1 MKAIQIVVDEDLL
14 ARVDRSA
21 KRLKSSRSAAFRRL
35 LALGLEQEALSGL
48 ARAEAHAY
56 ARTPAS
62 KEETAALRALS
73 RSQRRV
79 LQDLAREE
87 RW

>member
-14 ARVDRSA
+14 AQVDRTA

-35 LALGLEQEALSGL
+35 LALGLEQEALAAM
-48 ARAEAHAY
+48 ARTEARAY

-62 KEETAALRALS
+62 KDEEAALRALE

-79 LQDLAREE
+79 MKDLAREE
-87 RW
+87 PW

>member
-14 ARVDRSA
+14 HRVDRSA

-35 LALGLEQEALSGL
+35 VALGLEQEALSAL

-56 ARTPAS
+56 ARIPAS
-62 KEETAALRALS
+62 NDETAAFRALS
-73 RSQRRV
+73 RTQRRV
-79 LQDLAREE
+79 MQDLAREE

>member
-1 MKAIQIVVDEDLL
+1 MKAIQVVVDEELL
-14 ARVDRSA
+14 ERVDRSA

-35 LALGLEQEALSGL
+35 LAVGLEQEALSGL
-48 ARAEAHAY
+48 ARAEARAY
-56 ARTPAS
+56 ARAPAS
-62 KEETAALRALS
+62 KDEMAAFRALS

-79 LQDLAREE
+79 MQDLAREE